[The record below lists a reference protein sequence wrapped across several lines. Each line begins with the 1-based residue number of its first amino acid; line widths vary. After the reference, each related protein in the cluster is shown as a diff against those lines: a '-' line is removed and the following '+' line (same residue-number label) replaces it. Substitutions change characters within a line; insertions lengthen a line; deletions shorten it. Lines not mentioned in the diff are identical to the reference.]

1 MHPHD
6 VSLAGR
12 LDAFKAFRVRH
23 PRLEEVDQ
31 QISRAID
38 GHRSYTLLALYGA
51 SGVGKPTVMKTVAS
65 RGRAGISRGYWSIGT
80 PGLLPSGPHATA
92 RAYRSA

>member
-51 SGVGKPTVMKTVAS
+51 SGVGKS
-65 RGRAGISRGYWSIGT
+65 H
-80 PGLLPSGPHATA
+80 GLRNEMHFRLKELHRLVQCPRFLLA
-92 RAYRSA
+92 RDQKYR